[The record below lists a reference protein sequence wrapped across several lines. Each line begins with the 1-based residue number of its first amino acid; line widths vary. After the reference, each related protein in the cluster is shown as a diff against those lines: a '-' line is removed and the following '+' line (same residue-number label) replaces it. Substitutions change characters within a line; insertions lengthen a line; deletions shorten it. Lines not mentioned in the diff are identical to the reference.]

1 MRTTVESGVRCG
13 RLRICPA
20 GRVTH
25 GVSESDCR
33 LAWGVR
39 EEATQEGHAPGNGGT
54 QTDDLVVVG
63 MMGARATD

>member
-1 MRTTVESGVRCG
+1 MPGRASDSRC
-13 RLRICPA
+13 PS
-20 GRVTH
+20 VTAD
-25 GVSESDCR
+25 S
-33 LAWGVR
+33 WGVR